1 MAIDYSK
8 PPGFIR
14 RIACVVY
21 DLLLLIAVLFFA
33 TLIVLPLNH
42 AQAFDPDSRLF
53 SVYLALVGCV
63 FYSWFWTHGGQT
75 LGMRAWKIRL
85 VTNDGHSP
93 DWSHALL
100 RCVFG
105 LLSWGLAGG
114 GFLYILLNKK
124 RLALHD
130 IASNTLMV
138 WHDPK
143 RQDQN
148 EAHQPTK
155 N

>member
-1 MAIDYSK
+1 M
-8 PPGFIR
+8 
-14 RIACVVY
+14 VY

-42 AQAFDPDSRLF
+42 AEAFDPNHPLF
-53 SVYLALVGCV
+53 TVYLIAVGCV

-85 VTNDGHSP
+85 VTTDGQPLGWTQS
-93 DWSHALL
+93 LL
-100 RCVFG
+100 RCVFA

-130 IASNTLMV
+130 IASNTRMV

-143 RQDQN
+143 KDQA
-148 EAHQPTK
+148 ETQQPSK
-155 N
+155 G